1 MTCAEDMLV
10 TSSLQAR
17 SGRLHG
23 RWSACFFDL
32 SGKPLWFI
40 LAAGEWRSP
49 AFLDYMDLHKLD
61 ADMVLQA
68 HLAESDDET

>member
-1 MTCAEDMLV
+1 MGTG
-10 TSSLQAR
+10 AR
-17 SGRLHG
+17 AL
-23 RWSACFFDL
+23 FDL

>member
-1 MTCAEDMLV
+1 MGTGVLA
-10 TSSLQAR
+10 
-17 SGRLHG
+17 
-23 RWSACFFDL
+23 FFDL